1 MKNSGKALL
10 GVMLQY
16 KEAKTSNR
24 FPCLFSE
31 GGCAGSLYGV
41 RVVWVQ
47 SSDLRGGL
55 GGSPTRLGAAVYTVH
70 AQYPAFAPSFSEV
83 TFGFLFL
90 LVSYCSQFA
99 PTAHAHSYC

>member
-1 MKNSGKALL
+1 
-10 GVMLQY
+10 MLQY
-16 KEAKTSNR
+16 KEAKTSNK

-31 GGCAGSLYGV
+31 GGCAGSFYGV

-70 AQYPAFAPSFSEV
+70 AQYPAFAPSVSDVGSGGFSI
-83 TFGFLFL
+83 FLSLVLHNL
-90 LVSYCSQFA
+90 LQLH
-99 PTAHAHSYC
+99 THAVIFSPL